1 MSKEKLGTINKA
13 IFPDGRTRLSQS
25 DYKDAAKVI
34 RSKFPGENWVP
45 RVKAAL
51 GTPYWDKNGNATK
64 TPSGGEEYYLKSAG
78 NNSIATPTLAN
89 EKANRARQKATRD
102 AKQSFTD
109 PIIKAWAEELER
121 TGKMPKGKSLK
132 DFLKKEKAL
141 DTRQKNLVKEAN
153 KKAGYRRFEDG
164 HAGSLG
170 NEQLKN
176 TPLRK
181 IGTYGSHSGSARAV
195 EPRSD
200 NNRKQHRGDVGWQ
213 TLDDAGIAS
222 DRQKRFMQYITGDR
236 GTLAKP
242 TKGDVLRVM
251 QEEDPNK
258 VIAQRDRANQI
269 FKQIA
274 AERSL
279 KINNDTSKSFNLT
292 NKPQNKGLQILKLIK
307 NKKSP
312 NSIKFN
318 KSGSGVSLD
327 TNFMDD
333 LVKQKSTGIYKTPR
347 DTFHAP
353 IPTRDGMGRLSTN
366 FLPIDKV

>member
-1 MSKEKLGTINKA
+1 MAEKLGTINKA
-13 IFPDGRTRLSQS
+13 IFPDGRTRLPQS

-34 RSKFPGENWVP
+34 RAKYPGENWVP
-45 RVKAAL
+45 LVKATL
-51 GTPYWDKNGNATK
+51 GTPYWDKKGNAVK
-64 TPSGGEEYYLKSAG
+64 NASSGEEYYLKSAG
-78 NNSIATPTLAN
+78 KNSIATPTLAA
-89 EKANRARQKATRD
+89 EKANRAKQKETRD

-109 PIIKAWAEELER
+109 PTIEAWAEELEK

-141 DTRQKNLVKEAN
+141 DTRQKNLVKEQN
-153 KKAGYRRFEDG
+153 KKAGFRKFEDG

-170 NEQLKN
+170 NEQKVN
-176 TPLRK
+176 TPLRLK
-181 IGTYGSHSGSARAV
+181 GTYGSHSGSARAV

-213 TLDDAGIAS
+213 KLDEAGIAS
-222 DRQKRFMQYITGDR
+222 DRQKRFMQYILGDR

-251 QEEDPNK
+251 QDEDPNK
-258 VIAQRDRANQI
+258 VIAQRDKANQI
-269 FKQIA
+269 YKQIA

-279 KINNDTSKSFNLT
+279 KTNNDTLKSFNLS
-292 NKPQNKGLQILKLIK
+292 NKPQNKGLQLLKLIK
-307 NKKSP
+307 NKKTP
-312 NSIKFN
+312 NSIKIN
-318 KSGSGVSLD
+318 KSGSGVALD

-353 IPTRDGMGRLSTN
+353 IPTRDKMGRLSTN